1 MEFILDFDYD
11 KSVVELYTESLA
23 NTFTDEGRLSGRK
36 WVGEQIENRLYEV
49 SKTRSKNGYD
59 ILGILKIKI
68 DGRLAG
74 LAFPR
79 EVTSKEY
86 GEYDLN
92 PINVYYRLSGIFI
105 HPDFR
110 GQGLAFKILQWFID
124 EKKYVLWTADT
135 ENNSS
140 IRVAEKADLKLK
152 SVQQV
157 FKNDGQDHA
166 YDLNV
171 YVNK

>member
-1 MEFILDFDYD
+1 MEFILDFDFD
-11 KSVVELYTESLA
+11 KSVVELYTQALE

-36 WVGEQIENRLYEV
+36 WVGDQIENRLYEI
-49 SKTRSKNGYD
+49 SKTRTKNGYD

-68 DGRLAG
+68 DGQLAG

-79 EVTSKEY
+79 EVISKEY

-135 ENNSS
+135 ENGSS
-140 IRVAEKADLKLK
+140 IRVAEKAGMILK
-152 SVQQV
+152 SIQSVYR
-157 FKNDGQDHA
+157 NDGKDHA
-166 YDLNV
+166 YDLRV
-171 YVNK
+171 YINK

>member
-1 MEFILDFDYD
+1 MEFILDFDFD
-11 KSVVELYTESLA
+11 KSVVELYTQALE

-36 WVGEQIENRLYEV
+36 WVGDQIENRLYEI
-49 SKTRSKNGYD
+49 SKTRTKNGYD

-68 DGRLAG
+68 DGQLAG

-79 EVTSKEY
+79 EVSSKEY

-135 ENNSS
+135 ENGSS
-140 IRVAEKADLKLK
+140 IRVAEKAGLNLK
-152 SVQQV
+152 SIQSVYR
-157 FKNDGQDHA
+157 NDGKDHA
-166 YDLNV
+166 YDLRA
-171 YVNK
+171 YINK

>member
-1 MEFILDFDYD
+1 MEFILDFDFD
-11 KSVVELYTESLA
+11 KSVVELYTQALE

-36 WVGEQIENRLYEV
+36 WVGDQIENRLYEI
-49 SKTRSKNGYD
+49 SKTRTKNGYD

-68 DGRLAG
+68 DGQLAG

-135 ENNSS
+135 ENSSS
-140 IRVAEKADLKLK
+140 IRVAEKAGLILK
-152 SVQQV
+152 STQSVYR
-157 FKNDGQDHA
+157 NDGKDHA
-166 YDLNV
+166 YDLRV
-171 YVNK
+171 YINK

>member
-1 MEFILDFDYD
+1 MEFILDFDFD
-11 KSVVELYTESLA
+11 KSVVELYTQALE

-36 WVGEQIENRLYEV
+36 WVGDQIENRLYEI
-49 SKTRSKNGYD
+49 SKTRTKNGYD

-68 DGRLAG
+68 DGQLAG

-79 EVTSKEY
+79 EVSSKEY

-135 ENNSS
+135 ENGSS
-140 IRVAEKADLKLK
+140 IRVAEKAGLILK
-152 SVQQV
+152 SIQSVYR
-157 FKNDGQDHA
+157 NDGKDHA
-166 YDLNV
+166 YDLRV
-171 YVNK
+171 YINK